1 MKLVTFLIFFNFH
14 KLLEVSVA
22 LLPVLGKLHFTSN
35 CLQLLV
41 TNVKKVFN
49 FLYFFTKISKVTCY
63 NYNYFSKVKKLLLRY
78 IHLAAECDI
87 NSNNYK
93 IMQKSYK
100 SLQSAS
106 GSHIK

>member
-1 MKLVTFLIFFNFH
+1 MKLVTFFIFFNFH

-49 FLYFFTKISKVTCY
+49 FLYFFYKNLKSNMLQLQLLFKSKEITSV
-63 NYNYFSKVKKLLLRY
+63 L
-78 IHLAAECDI
+78 H
-87 NSNNYK
+87 
-93 IMQKSYK
+93 
-100 SLQSAS
+100 SLSCRV
-106 GSHIK
+106 